1 MRYPVVMFYAE
12 NVLKSFD
19 GNEILSSVSFSIGD
33 DEKVGLVGPNGSGK
47 STLLSIL
54 AGEQFTDNG
63 KAGFRGN
70 EIGFLKQETITNSE
84 KTISEELWESFP
96 EASEIEYRLQQLSIE
111 MSKEIFPIFEPS
123 SGIFPV
129 W

>member
-1 MRYPVVMFYAE
+1 MRYPVRMFYAE

-19 GNEILSSVSFSIGD
+19 GNEILSSVSFTIGD
-33 DEKVGLVGPNGSGK
+33 NEKVGLVGPNGSGK

-63 KAGFRGN
+63 NAGFRGN

-84 KTISEELWESFP
+84 KTISEELWE
-96 EASEIEYRLQQLSIE
+96 
-111 MSKEIFPIFEPS
+111 
-123 SGIFPV
+123 
-129 W
+129 